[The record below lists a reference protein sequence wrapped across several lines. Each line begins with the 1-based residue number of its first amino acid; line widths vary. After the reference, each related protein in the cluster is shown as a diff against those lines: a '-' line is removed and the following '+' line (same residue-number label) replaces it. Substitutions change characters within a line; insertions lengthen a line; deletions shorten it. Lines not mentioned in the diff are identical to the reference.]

1 MLKVTLLVAVGLC
14 VLVAPGCVVAP
25 VVPPLAGVY
34 TGIQAPLDVDFKD
47 TKIGLKKGESSSMCI
62 LGLVAVGDASTH
74 EAARQGGVKVIQG
87 ADYSYTNVLG
97 IYQAY
102 KTIVYG
108 D

>member
-1 MLKVTLLVAVGLC
+1 
-14 VLVAPGCVVAP
+14 
-25 VVPPLAGVY
+25 
-34 TGIQAPLDVDFKD
+34 VDFKD

-74 EAARQGGVKVIQG
+74 EAAKNGGVTTIQT

-97 IYQAY
+97 IYQEY
-102 KTIVYG
+102 RTIVYG